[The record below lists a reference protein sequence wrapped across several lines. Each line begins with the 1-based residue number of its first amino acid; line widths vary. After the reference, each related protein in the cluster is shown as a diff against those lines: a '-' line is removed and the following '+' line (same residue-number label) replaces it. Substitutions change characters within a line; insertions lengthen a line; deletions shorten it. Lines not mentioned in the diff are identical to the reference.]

1 MVNSELRRRIR
12 RSITFEA
19 CLPRKAKVPPSGPDW
34 LHEIKHDGFRIL
46 ARKDGDQVK
55 LITRNGYD
63 FASRYALIVDA
74 SRAFPSKPASSTARP
89 SLWTRPALAIFDLL
103 RYRRHDHAATLCAF
117 DIIELDG
124 ADLRGSPIEERKQ
137 HLAWTLRKRHQG
149 IAVNATYDGDGA
161 VIYEHACT
169 LGCEGI
175 VSQAAW
181 LALSCW
187 PHGPMAQDE
196 KPKSTRRPSRARD
209 RLGEAMRGGHFPAW
223 AAVLVLTIAAVLIV
237 LLWPLGRLPWP

>member
-1 MVNSELRRRIR
+1 VRRFDSARYSSYLRGMSAHQELQRRLKRAAATI
-12 RSITFEA
+12 EP

-74 SRAFPSKPASSTARP
+74 IASLPVETCIIDGEAIVVDQ
-89 SLWTRPALAIFDLL
+89 TGLAIFDLL

-124 ADLRGSPIEERKQ
+124 ADLRRSPIEERKQ

-149 IAVNATYDGDGA
+149 IAVNATYDGDGE
-161 VIYEHACT
+161 VIYQHACT

-175 VSQAAW
+175 VS
-181 LALSCW
+181 
-187 PHGPMAQDE
+187 
-196 KPKSTRRPSRARD
+196 K
-209 RLGEAMRGGHFPAW
+209 RLGSAYRAGRTDQWLKMKNPEAPAVRRERDIDW
-223 AAVLVLTIAAVLIV
+223 AKQ
-237 LLWPLGRLPWP
+237 

>member
-1 MVNSELRRRIR
+1 MSAHQELQRRLKRAAATI
-12 RSITFEA
+12 EP

-74 SRAFPSKPASSTARP
+74 IASLPVETCIIDGEAIVVDQNG
-89 SLWTRPALAIFDLL
+89 LAIFDLL

-124 ADLRGSPIEERKQ
+124 ADLRRSPIEERKQ

-149 IAVNATYDGDGA
+149 IAVNATYDGDGE
-161 VIYEHACT
+161 VIYQHACT

-175 VSQAAW
+175 VS
-181 LALSCW
+181 
-187 PHGPMAQDE
+187 
-196 KPKSTRRPSRARD
+196 K
-209 RLGEAMRGGHFPAW
+209 RLGSAYRAGRTDQWLKMKNPEAPAVRRERDIDW
-223 AAVLVLTIAAVLIV
+223 AK
-237 LLWPLGRLPWP
+237 R